1 MELRIFERVKK
12 GEQGGAVSVYVS
24 QRVVL
29 ETSKTKVVA

>member
-1 MELRIFERVKK
+1 VKK

-29 ETSKTKVVA
+29 ETSKTKVVAWWIWCVKC